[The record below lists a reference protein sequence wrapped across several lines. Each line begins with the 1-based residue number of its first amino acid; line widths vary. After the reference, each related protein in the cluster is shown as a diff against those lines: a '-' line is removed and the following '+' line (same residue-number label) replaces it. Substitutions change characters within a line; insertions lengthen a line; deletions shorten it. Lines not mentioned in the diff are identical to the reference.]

1 MYLFIKKLYKIY
13 KFLEGENPRS
23 ETPSS
28 NTTNTNSNTGNT
40 TPTSQT
46 ATVHTNTTSGP
57 DEEEVEP
64 PAIVVYLVEPFSLGG
79 PEDPDRRR
87 LAILALLR
95 AYSTAINSMPE
106 NIRSNINVQV
116 RLNYNFSYI

>member
-1 MYLFIKKLYKIY
+1 MF
-13 KFLEGENPRS
+13 FFTEGEAPRS

-28 NTTNTNSNTGNT
+28 NTATNTSTNAGNT

-46 ATVHTNTTSGP
+46 TATTPITITTGP
-57 DEEEVEP
+57 DEEEIEP
-64 PAIVVYLVEPFSLGG
+64 PAIIVYLIEPFSLGG
-79 PEDPDRRR
+79 IEDPDRRR

-95 AYSTAINSMPE
+95 AYSSAINSIPE

-116 RLNYNFSYI
+116 INLQNQ